1 MARPREM
8 LAGMAGGLAVA
19 ILGAIAFIFAFGN
32 LLIEEVLGYGVLAVL
47 FVLSAIGLFNAVQSR
62 SVYVAIRTLLPIS
75 AALSFSFP
83 LSAIIGFGARAV
95 TGAEIGAGAI
105 GTARGGGLAT
115 VFFGFVGLCLGVMLL
130 LITLGMRRSE
140 PKIGSGS
147 TVE

>member
-1 MARPREM
+1 MA
-8 LAGMAGGLAVA
+8 AGLAVA
-19 ILGAIAFIFAFGN
+19 LLGAIAFIFAVGN
-32 LLIEEVLGYGVLAVL
+32 VLNEEVFGYGVLAVL
-47 FVLSAIGLFNAVQSR
+47 FGLSAIGLFNAVQSR

-95 TGAEIGAGAI
+95 TGAESGAGAI
-105 GTARGGGLAT
+105 GTALGGGLAT
-115 VFFGFVGLCLGVMLL
+115 VFFGFVGFCLGVMLL